1 MLAER
6 PTAAELIAAVAQ
18 FLEDEVRPEL
28 SGRLS
33 FHAKV
38 AANALRIVE
47 RELTGT
53 AAEDER
59 ASLRSL
65 AGDGDLLELN
75 TVLANKIRTGELSI
89 EDPMVRDHLIRSALT
104 RLAVDSP
111 HYPSLAEARSRWPW
125 LHGGMPW

>member
-18 FLEDEVRPEL
+18 FLEHEVRPEL
-28 SGRLS
+28 DGRLA

-38 AANALRIVE
+38 AVNALRIVE

-53 AAEDER
+53 AASDEL

-65 AGDGDLLELN
+65 VGGGDLLALN
-75 TVLANKIRTGELSI
+75 TVLANKVRTGELSI
-89 EDPMVRDHLIRSALT
+89 EDPAVRDHLIRSALA

-111 HYPSLAEARSRWPW
+111 RYPSLAEARSRWPE
-125 LHGGMPW
+125 LHGGMPR

>member
-6 PTAAELIAAVAQ
+6 PTAAELVAAVAR

-28 SGRLS
+28 SGRLA

-47 RELTGT
+47 RELTT
-53 AAEDER
+53 SAAEDEL
-59 ASLRSL
+59 ASLSSL
-65 AGDGDLLELN
+65 VGDGDLLVLN
-75 TVLANKIRTGELSI
+75 TLLANKIRTGELST
-89 EDPMVRDHLIRSALT
+89 EDPTVRDHLIRSALA

-111 HYPSLAEARSRWPW
+111 RYPSLAEAHSRWPD
-125 LHGGMPW
+125 MP